1 MSKFNEFEEAID
13 FSFWRKLCEEHGE
26 PIDYARGQYFIRA
39 GEVMRNVGLILTGG
53 FKHSLTDDEGN
64 EKTVGFVFAG
74 SVLANYVSARFSRPM
89 PTDIVALE
97 DSRVLVMP
105 VKYLKEYMAANPAFH
120 TRFVEIL
127 FDSAYRRYLNNY
139 RSSPRERYLQLIDRY
154 PDILSLVS
162 QTEIASYLNISRR
175 QLLRIRESSAR

>member
-64 EKTVGFVFAG
+64 
-74 SVLANYVSARFSRPM
+74 
-89 PTDIVALE
+89 
-97 DSRVLVMP
+97 
-105 VKYLKEYMAANPAFH
+105 
-120 TRFVEIL
+120 
-127 FDSAYRRYLNNY
+127 
-139 RSSPRERYLQLIDRY
+139 
-154 PDILSLVS
+154 
-162 QTEIASYLNISRR
+162 
-175 QLLRIRESSAR
+175 